1 MSHYCMKKEKKLLA
15 KIAQKYS
22 LELILLFGS
31 RVLKKIHKK
40 SDYDIG
46 YLSRKHLSIRKEGKL
61 ILDLA
66 PLLKIPLEKIEL
78 ISLKNLSPLF
88 LREIFTNS
96 KVLYAKDE
104 TIFDNYKIY
113 ALRLFEESKPIFEQA
128 ERVLRKQV
136 EKYKKELALK

>member
-1 MSHYCMKKEKKLLA
+1 MNHHYMKKEKKLLA
-15 KIAQKYS
+15 KIAQKYA

-31 RVLKKIHKK
+31 RVSRKTHKE

-46 YLSRKHLSIRKEGKL
+46 YLSKKHLSLREEGKL
-61 ILDLA
+61 ILGLA
-66 PLLKIPLEKIEL
+66 SLLKIPLKKTEL
-78 ISLKNLSPLF
+78 ISLRNLSPLF

-113 ALRLFEESKPIFEQA
+113 VFRLFEESKPIFEQA
-128 ERVLRKQV
+128 EKVLRKQV